1 MDELVIQ
8 THDFEESKNQ
18 LKKFSEETTTDLDLK
33 RVDSGKGVG
42 EFFGDLFFGR
52 GIGTD
57 HIVKGAELNSLTADI
72 QQHLIDINNMQRSF
86 IGEIGHVYLALESL
100 DKDYIQA
107 ILIAVKS
114 AQKANG
120 EAKVAQK
127 DIEKTIEEQK
137 KIIKVL
143 QQFKEKLDKFKHI
156 VDIDKMWSELQ
167 TYQKEALNIQK
178 SLSALEQ
185 HKTRLDKIKHLSDV
199 DSIWS
204 DTQQQEKD
212 INSIKKENARVC
224 ATLESQAESISL
236 LFTMKEF
243 LDALEHISDIDCL
256 WNDVQKANET
266 IGSIDSTITKL
277 ISELEKQEKAVE
289 SSKEIIAKITNQK
302 FIYSI
307 DETKELADSLMQKT
321 DAIVT
326 DSSSMRRS
334 IDDILVRLEKV
345 ESISH
350 LIDVDTMFDEVQNLR
365 DTISNLDETKDSL
378 IEENGKLLNRIEEV
392 EKVFAKR
399 TMIAYALAGG
409 SIGIAVIEFIL
420 AIMGLI

>member
-8 THDFEESKNQ
+8 THDFEKSKNQ

-33 RVDSGKGVG
+33 RVDSGKGVV

-57 HIVKGAELNSLTADI
+57 HIVKGYELNSLIADI
-72 QQHLIDINNMQRSF
+72 QQYLININNMQRSF
-86 IGEIGHVYLALESL
+86 IGEIGHVYSALESL

-107 ILIAVKS
+107 ILIAVRS

-120 EAKVAQK
+120 EAKAAQK

-156 VDIDKMWSELQ
+156 VDIDKMWGELQ
-167 TYQKEALNIQK
+167 VYQKEASNIQK
-178 SLSALEQ
+178 SLSTLEQ
-185 HKTRLDKIKHLSDV
+185 HRTSVDKIKHLSDV
-199 DSIWS
+199 DRIWS
-204 DTQQQEKD
+204 DIQQQEKD
-212 INSIKKENARVC
+212 INSIKKENAKVC
-224 ATLESQAESISL
+224 ATLESQAERISL
-236 LFTMKEF
+236 LFTVKEII
-243 LDALEHISDIDCL
+243 DALKHISDIDCL

-266 IGSIDSTITKL
+266 ISSIDSIITKL
-277 ISELEKQEKAVE
+277 ISELEKQEKVVD
-289 SSKEIIAKITNQK
+289 SSKETIAKITSQK

-307 DETKELADSLMQKT
+307 DETKELVDLLMKKT

-326 DSSSMRRS
+326 DSSSMKQS
-334 IDDILVRLEKV
+334 IDDTLARLEKV

-350 LIDVDTMFDEVQNLR
+350 LIDVDTMFDEVQNLKYS
-365 DTISNLDETKDSL
+365 ICNLDQTKDSL

-392 EKVFAKR
+392 EKVFAKKI
-399 TMIAYALAGG
+399 MIAYALAGG
-409 SIGIAVIEFIL
+409 VISIAVIEFIL
-420 AIMGLI
+420 AVMGLI

>member
-1 MDELVIQ
+1 MEELVIQ

-42 EFFGDLFFGR
+42 EFFGDLFLGR

-57 HIVKGAELNSLTADI
+57 HIVKGSELNSLTADI

-86 IGEIGHVYLALESL
+86 IGEIGHVYSALESL

-120 EAKVAQK
+120 EAKVAQE

-167 TYQKEALNIQK
+167 AYQKDASNIQK
-178 SLSALEQ
+178 SVSFLEQ
-185 HKTRLDKIKHLSDV
+185 HKNRVEKIKHLSDV
-199 DSIWS
+199 DKIWT
-204 DTQQQEKD
+204 DTQQHDKD
-212 INSIKKENARVC
+212 IKSINEENTRQNA
-224 ATLESQAESISL
+224 LMESQAESISVL
-236 LFTMKEF
+236 LSVKEVI
-243 LDALEHISDIDCL
+243 DALEHISDVDRL
-256 WNDVQKANET
+256 WTDVQKANET
-266 IGSIDSTITKL
+266 ITSLDGSIAKL
-277 ISELEKQEKAVE
+277 ISELEKQEKAVN
-289 SSKEIIAKITNQK
+289 SNKDIIEKITSQK
-302 FIYSI
+302 FIYSV
-307 DETKELADSLMQKT
+307 DETRNLVDSLTKKV
-321 DAIVT
+321 DAMVT

-334 IDDILVRLEKV
+334 IDDALLRIEKV
-345 ESISH
+345 ESIVH
-350 LIDVDTMFDEVQNLR
+350 LFDVDAMYDEVQSLKE
-365 DTISNLDETKDSL
+365 TISNLNETKDSL
-378 IEENGKLLNRIEEV
+378 IEENGKLSSHIEEV
-392 EKVFAKR
+392 EKVFAKKM
-399 TMIAYALAGG
+399 TIAYALAGG

>member
-33 RVDSGKGVG
+33 RVDFGKGFG
-42 EFFGDLFFGR
+42 EFLGDVILGR

-57 HIVKGAELNSLTADI
+57 HIVKGYELNSLTADI
-72 QQHLIDINNMQRSF
+72 QQHLININNMQRSF
-86 IGEIGHVYLALESL
+86 IGEIGHVYAALESL

-107 ILIAVKS
+107 ILVAVKS

-156 VDIDKMWSELQ
+156 VDVDKMWSELQ
-167 TYQKEALNIQK
+167 TYQKEASNIQK
-178 SLSALEQ
+178 SLSVLEQ
-185 HKTRLDKIKHLSDV
+185 HKICVNKIKHLSDV
-199 DSIWS
+199 DRIWS

-236 LFTMKEF
+236 LFTMKEII
-243 LDALEHISDIDCL
+243 DALEHISDIDCM
-256 WNDVQKANET
+256 WNDVQKTNET
-266 IGSIDSTITKL
+266 ISSIDSTITKL
-277 ISELEKQEKAVE
+277 ISELEKQEKAVD
-289 SSKEIIAKITNQK
+289 SSKETIAKITNQK

-307 DETKELADSLMQKT
+307 DETKELADLLMKKT

-334 IDDILVRLEKV
+334 IDDTLARLEKV
-345 ESISH
+345 ESIAH
-350 LIDVDTMFDEVQNLR
+350 LMDVDTMFDEVQNLK
-365 DTISNLDETKDSL
+365 DTICNIDETKESL
-378 IEENGKLLNRIEEV
+378 IEENGKLLNRIEKV
-392 EKVFAKR
+392 EKVFAKKI
-399 TMIAYALAGG
+399 MIAYALAGG
-409 SIGIAVIEFIL
+409 AISIAIIEFIF
-420 AIMGLI
+420 AVMELI